1 MGRVFA
7 MFSLLTFKSDRRR
20 RTRQMLN
27 TSVRVFTSDG
37 TIDALGINISDV
49 GMCLFTV
56 ANLLVGSEIKLEFPS
71 EGAGTTAI
79 LATVRYRALY
89 LYGVEFHPDSR
100 ENSDHSSAEIKAV
113 PRSIDSLTAD

>member
-1 MGRVFA
+1 MARVFA
-7 MFSLLTFKSDRRR
+7 MFSRLTFKSDRRR

-37 TIDALGINISDV
+37 TIEALGVNISDV

-71 EGAGTTAI
+71 EGAGTTVI

-100 ENSDHSSAEIKAV
+100 ENSDHSSAEIKPV
-113 PRSIDSLTAD
+113 PCSSNSLTD